1 MGRCFRAHKLFSSRR
16 GSQTDV
22 LQMLVFL
29 LGYWAGKRAGTAGLQ
44 KAALASVLQGL
55 DGRLHGAR

>member
-1 MGRCFRAHKLFSSRR
+1 M
-16 GSQTDV
+16 